1 MIENSR
7 RTKRTIKKESFMQGV
22 LALMFSQVFI
32 KLLGYV
38 YRCYLTNRKGFGD
51 DGNAIYSA
59 GYNIYALL
67 LTISSIG
74 VPNAVSKLISERI
87 TLGDSKGAHRIFKI
101 ALATFAVIGMI
112 GTLFLLFG
120 ARLLANAMGMPEAE
134 MVLVVLSPSLFFV
147 AICSVFRG
155 FFNGQSKIKATAN
168 SQSLEQVFKTVFTIV
183 AVELVVVFTGL
194 NTQLMAA
201 GATVATTL
209 STMMSFFYLYS
220 YYKVHKKEKLVSQP
234 MVGKSSYVTKPVMQI
249 VKAILWVSIPMSL
262 SAILTSLNRNIDS
275 FTVMRLLQRYLP
287 YEEARR
293 QYGILSGKVELL
305 TGLPLAFNVAFATA
319 LVPAIAAAKA
329 NKNLQQGV
337 KRISFSLLTTIV
349 IVLPCVVGM
358 VVFAN
363 PILKLVFPNASD
375 GAFVMQ
381 ICVLATIFT
390 AMEQTING
398 ALQGLGKIFVP
409 AAALTIGVLLKLI
422 VNLILV
428 PIPTDVFPLGGV
440 VGAAFATDVCHFTA
454 FWIVFSVL
462 KKTVNLKT
470 SFTKLMFKPFVASIM
485 MAIVSYGVYLLLNS
499 IIAPKVATI
508 IALVVAVIVYALS
521 ILILRVF
528 TEEDIL
534 MLPFGNK
541 IYAILV
547 KFGIYKQKTV
557 KNTEN

>member
-1 MIENSR
+1 MITNSS
-7 RTKRTIKKESFMQGV
+7 RTKTVKKESFMQGV

-32 KLLGYV
+32 KLLGYA
-38 YRCYLTNRKGFGD
+38 YRCYLTNRQGFGD
-51 DGNAIYSA
+51 NGNAIYSA

-101 ALATFAVIGMI
+101 AIATFSVIGMA

-120 ARLLANAMGMPEAE
+120 AKSLATMMGMPEAE

-155 FFNGQSKIKATAN
+155 FFNGQSRIKVTAN
-168 SQSLEQVFKTVFTIV
+168 SQTLEQVFKTVFTIV
-183 AVELVVVFTGL
+183 VVELVVVFSGL
-194 NTQLMAA
+194 NTQIMAA

-220 YYKVHKKEKLVSQP
+220 YYKVHRKDKLVSNQ
-234 MVGKSSYVTKPVMQI
+234 MTGESSVAKKTVMQI

-275 FTVMRLLQRYLP
+275 FTVMRLLQKYMP

-305 TGLPLAFNVAFATA
+305 TGLPLSFNVAFATA

-329 NKNLQQGV
+329 NRNLEKGV

-358 VVFAN
+358 VVFAD
-363 PILKLVFPNASD
+363 PILKLMFPNAPD
-375 GAFVMQ
+375 GAFIMQ

-422 VNLILV
+422 LNLVLV
-428 PIPTDVFPLGGV
+428 PIPREVFPLGGV
-440 VGAAFATDVCHFTA
+440 VGAAFATDICHLVA
-454 FWIVFSVL
+454 FCIVFTVL
-462 KKTVNLKT
+462 RRTVNLKM
-470 SFTKLMFKPFVASIM
+470 SFSKMIIKPLIASGM
-485 MAIVSYGVYLLLNS
+485 MAVVSYGLFILIKG
-499 IIAPKVATI
+499 IIPFKLATI
-508 IALVVAVIVYALS
+508 IALIVAVIVYVLS
-521 ILILRVF
+521 IFILKIF
-528 TEEDIL
+528 NEEDIL
-534 MLPFGNK
+534 MLPMGSK

-547 KFGIYKQKTV
+547 KFGIYKQK
-557 KNTEN
+557 

>member
-1 MIENSR
+1 MIANSS
-7 RTKRTIKKESFMQGV
+7 RTRKKVKKESFMQGV

-38 YRCYLTNRKGFGD
+38 YRCYLTNKEGFGD
-51 DGNAIYSA
+51 DGNAIYGA

-87 TLGDSKGAHRIFKI
+87 TLGDSKGAHRIFKV
-101 ALATFAVIGMI
+101 ALATFSVIGLI

-120 ARLLANAMGMPEAE
+120 AKKLANMMGMPEAE

-155 FFNGQSKIKATAN
+155 FFNGQSKIKVTAN

-194 NTQLMAA
+194 NTQIMAA

-209 STMMSFFYLYS
+209 STMMSFFYLYTF
-220 YYKVHKKEKLVSQP
+220 YKLHRREKLVSNK
-234 MVGKSSYVTKPVMQI
+234 VAVHSSIANKPVMQI

-275 FTVMRLLQRYLP
+275 FTVMRLLQKYLP

-329 NKNLQQGV
+329 NRELGKGV

-358 VVFAN
+358 VVFAD
-363 PILKLVFPNASD
+363 PILKLIFPNAPD
-375 GAFVMQ
+375 GAFIMQ

-422 VNLILV
+422 LNLILV
-428 PIPTDVFPLGGV
+428 PIPREVFPLGGV
-440 VGAAFATDVCHFTA
+440 VGAAFATDICHLTA
-454 FWIVFSVL
+454 FCIVFTILRKS
-462 KKTVNLKT
+462 VNLKM
-470 SFTKLMFKPFVASIM
+470 SLKKMIIKPLMASGM
-485 MAIVSYGVYLLLNS
+485 MAIVSYGIYMLLNS

-508 IALVVAVIVYALS
+508 IALFVAVVVYVLS
-521 ILILRVF
+521 VLILKIF
-528 TEEDIL
+528 SKEDIL
-534 MLPFGNK
+534 SLPYGQN

-547 KFGIYKQKTV
+547 RFGIYKEKIR
-557 KNTEN
+557 

>member
-1 MIENSR
+1 MITNSS
-7 RTKRTIKKESFMQGV
+7 RTKTVKKESFMQGV

-32 KLLGYV
+32 KLLGYA
-38 YRCYLTNRKGFGD
+38 YRCYLTNRQGFGD
-51 DGNAIYSA
+51 NGNAIYSA

-101 ALATFAVIGMI
+101 AIATFSVIGMA

-120 ARLLANAMGMPEAE
+120 AKALATMMGMPEAE

-155 FFNGQSKIKATAN
+155 FFNGQSRIKVTAN
-168 SQSLEQVFKTVFTIV
+168 SQTLEQVFKTVFTIV
-183 AVELVVVFTGL
+183 VVELVVVFSGL
-194 NTQLMAA
+194 NTQIMAA

-220 YYKVHKKEKLVSQP
+220 YYKVHRKDKLVSNQ
-234 MVGKSSYVTKPVMQI
+234 MTGESSVAKKTVMQI

-275 FTVMRLLQRYLP
+275 FTVMRLLQKYMP

-305 TGLPLAFNVAFATA
+305 TGLPLSFNVAFATA

-329 NKNLQQGV
+329 NRNLEKGV

-358 VVFAN
+358 VVFAD
-363 PILKLVFPNASD
+363 PILKLMFPNAPD
-375 GAFVMQ
+375 GAFIMQ

-422 VNLILV
+422 LNLVLV
-428 PIPTDVFPLGGV
+428 PIPREVFPLGGV
-440 VGAAFATDVCHFTA
+440 VGAAFATDICHLVA
-454 FWIVFSVL
+454 FCIVFTVL
-462 KKTVNLKT
+462 RRTVNLKM
-470 SFTKLMFKPFVASIM
+470 SFSKMIIKPLIASGM
-485 MAIVSYGVYLLLNS
+485 MAVVSYGLFILIKG
-499 IIAPKVATI
+499 IIPFKLATI
-508 IALVVAVIVYALS
+508 IALIVAVIVYVLS
-521 ILILRVF
+521 IFILKIF
-528 TEEDIL
+528 NEEDIL
-534 MLPFGNK
+534 MLPMGSK

-547 KFGIYKQKTV
+547 KFGIYKQK
-557 KNTEN
+557 

>member
-1 MIENSR
+1 MIANNSGTR
-7 RTKRTIKKESFMQGV
+7 RTVKKESFMQGV

-32 KLLGYV
+32 KLLGYI
-38 YRCYLTNRKGFGD
+38 YRCYLTNRPGFGD

-87 TLGDSKGAHRIFKI
+87 TLGDSKGAHRIFKV
-101 ALATFAVIGMI
+101 AFATFSVIGLI

-120 ARLLANAMGMPEAE
+120 AKMLSNMMGMPEAE

-183 AVELVVVFTGL
+183 AVELVVVFTGT
-194 NTQLMAA
+194 NTQIMAA

-209 STMMSFFYLYS
+209 STMMSFFYLYT
-220 YYKVHKKEKLVSQP
+220 YYKLHRKEKLVATP
-234 MVGKSSYVTKPVMQI
+234 MVGKSKVANKPVMQI

-287 YEEARR
+287 YEEARM

-329 NKNLQQGV
+329 NRELEKGV
-337 KRISFSLLTTIV
+337 KRITFSLLTTIV

-358 VVFAN
+358 VVFAD
-363 PILKLVFPNASD
+363 PILKLIFPNAPQ
-375 GAFVMQ
+375 GAFIMQ

-422 VNLILV
+422 LNLILV

-440 VGAAFATDVCHFTA
+440 VGAAFATDICHLTA
-454 FWIVFSVL
+454 FCIVFSVL
-462 KKTVNLKT
+462 KRTIRMKT
-470 SFTKLMFKPFVASIM
+470 SFLKLIAKPLIASIM
-485 MAIVSYGVYLLLNS
+485 MAIVSFGVFILLKS
-499 IIAPKVATI
+499 IIAVKLATI
-508 IALVVAVIVYALS
+508 IALIVAVIVYLLS
-521 ILILRVF
+521 ILILKVF
-528 TEEDIL
+528 SKEDIL
-534 MLPFGNK
+534 MLPYGQK
-541 IYAILV
+541 IFAILV
-547 KFGIYKQKTV
+547 RFGIYKQK
-557 KNTEN
+557 